1 MSKFIYVC
9 SPYGGL
15 EENYNRA
22 REYGQAVAKE
32 GYIPVIPHVMWHGIF
47 NDSIKEQRE
56 VAINAGL
63 ALLKNCDQLRVFGK
77 EITPGMSEEINFARA
92 NSIPVVEGKVVP
104 VSDIG
109 GLYRFFESNMM
120 YLNRTVIDVLND
132 YMEQGL
138 SCELIKEAIKITSK
152 KNAGISYMEAIL
164 NRWVR
169 DKIFSIETLKK
180 KEVMACRQTNQRE
193 YAGYDLKDIDKI
205 LKSD

>member
-1 MSKFIYVC
+1 MSAFIYVC

-32 GYIPVIPHVMWHGIF
+32 GYIPIIPHVMWHGIF
-47 NDSIKEQRE
+47 NDNIKEQRE
-56 VAINAGL
+56 AAINAGL
-63 ALLKNCDQLRVFGK
+63 TLLKNCDQLRVFGK
-77 EITPGMSEEINFARA
+77 DITPGMSEEINFARA
-92 NSIPVVEGKVVP
+92 NGIPVVQGKVVP
-104 VSDIG
+104 VSDMG

-132 YMEQGL
+132 YVEQGL
-138 SCELIKEAIKITSK
+138 SCELIKEAIKITAK

-169 DKIFSIETLKK
+169 DKIFTVETLKK
-180 KEVMACRQTNQRE
+180 KEASGCRQTSQSE
-193 YAGYDLKDIDKI
+193 YAGYDLKDINKI
-205 LKSD
+205 LESD